1 MKVYKTRKGPL
12 KEAIFLSQDEMDAL
26 CENALLSTGLLPKN
40 PEPIRIDR
48 FIEKKFKIDV
58 TYLDLPQGVL
68 GYTKFSPNGV
78 EEITIDKSFDNI
90 GTVVAERRMRTTL
103 AHEAGHGLIHA
114 SLFAVQNDTKTI
126 FGDKYDGTPRIMC
139 RDINDSSSSTP
150 KKGEWYQVSA
160 TTDADGTGIPVI
172 GWVSQT
178 LFVPEKLSPIVVNGG
193 ESTSTITSVEVK
205 KSPPSAIEKILD
217 ATNTKQNETLNKGFI
232 HKIWQKILGWF

>member
-150 KKGEWYQVSA
+150 KKGEWYEVQANMAIGSLLLPKRLLYMAVRPYLQVTGLLGGTELKEEKREEAIRSI
-160 TTDADGTGIPVI
+160 ADKFNVN
-172 GWVSQT
+172 
-178 LFVPEKLSPIVVNGG
+178 PIVV
-193 ESTSTITSVEVK
+193 
-205 KSPPSAIEKILD
+205 KIRLERLFPL
-217 ATNTKQNETLNKGFI
+217 TNSQQISL
-232 HKIWQKILGWF
+232 